1 MSLAVLFRVVSHT
14 IRTRCSHNLHTTH
27 ATQVAVHAASRS
39 QIRITP
45 DARST
50 HATQL
55 HFPRFVTAPAAKPSA
70 NAAATTT
77 PLVPRSSPARDA
89 PGLAT
94 SARQARALRDVYYM
108 VNDGNDVND
117 FGCDLL
123 HEGAPSTNAPFALP
137 SGGCAGSALA
147 GGMGLPL
154 IASDCL

>member
-1 MSLAVLFRVVSHT
+1 MFTQLTHNSRHSSRGPCSFTVTDSDHT
-14 IRTRCSHNLHTTH
+14 RRAFHTRH
-27 ATQVAVHAASRS
+27 
-39 QIRITP
+39 
-45 DARST
+45 
-50 HATQL
+50 TQL

-117 FGCDLL
+117 FGCEL
-123 HEGAPSTNAPFALP
+123 EGAPSTNAPFALP

>member
-1 MSLAVLFRVVSHT
+1 MQLHGHRFGSHQ
-14 IRTRCSHNLHTTH
+14 TRDRAFHTRH
-27 ATQVAVHAASRS
+27 
-39 QIRITP
+39 
-45 DARST
+45 
-50 HATQL
+50 TQL

-70 NAAATTT
+70 NAAATTA
-77 PLVPRSSPARDA
+77 PLVPRSSPVRDA

-117 FGCDLL
+117 FGCEL
-123 HEGAPSTNAPFALP
+123 EGAPSTNAPFALP